1 MTKSL
6 LVGIS
11 AIVIGSIS
19 MSAVAVP
26 QSVYTG
32 PQWAYEMTDNE
43 RESQLAH
50 AYIEGNPTTVV
61 QKQIASLTGGK
72 EVTGTIY
79 NTDGTVNIKRT
90 AQMLVKTNGKDP
102 EVEAAKRKVE
112 RFALAVELA
121 YAHYTALEN
130 EFSQAQSDYSDA
142 SDLAYDIYTRA
153 MENPTTNDVQQWR
166 DEDYLPRLVGQSQ
179 EQYDNYIRDALRVQI
194 NEEDFARYLEDSSAY
209 SVVIRRLAKG
219 LDDAMYTIR
228 SLVGDAE

>member
-6 LVGIS
+6 LVGLS

-32 PQWAYEMTDNE
+32 PQWAYEMTDQE

-50 AYIEGNPTTVV
+50 AFIEGNPTTVV

-121 YAHYTALEN
+121 YAHYTALAN
-130 EFSQAQSDYSDA
+130 EHYQTQSDYSDA
-142 SDLAYDIYTRA
+142 SKLAYDIFTRA

-166 DEDYLPRLVGQSQ
+166 DEDYLPRIVGQSQ
-179 EQYDNYIRDALRVQI
+179 EEYEHYIRESIRAQLA
-194 NEEDFARYLEDSSAY
+194 EEDFARYLEDSSAHY
-209 SVVIRRLAKG
+209 ATMNRIDQDIEDA
-219 LDDAMYTIR
+219 LDTIR
-228 SLVGDAE
+228 SLVGDAG